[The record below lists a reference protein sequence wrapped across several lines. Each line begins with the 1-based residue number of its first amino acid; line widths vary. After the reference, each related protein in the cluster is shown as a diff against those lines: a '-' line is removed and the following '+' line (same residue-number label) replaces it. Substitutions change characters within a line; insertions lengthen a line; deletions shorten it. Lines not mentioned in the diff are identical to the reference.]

1 MYRDKP
7 KSPNFT
13 QSVADTSTF
22 LAAISLPNR
31 GDTIYSCLETY
42 NDKMSFEKYY

>member
-31 GDTIYSCLETY
+31 GDTISSHLKT
-42 NDKMSFEKYY
+42 

>member
-22 LAAISLPNR
+22 LAAISLPNT
-31 GDTIYSCLETY
+31 GDAIYSCLETHA
-42 NDKMSFEKYY
+42 DQIPFEKYY